1 MLTGALYDAVMKPL
15 GLLGLDRWRRELLT
29 GLTGRILEIG
39 TGSGLL
45 LALPGVPR
53 PAVAIDLETKNL
65 VRAQRRAPGVSLLQ
79 ADAEALPFPDESFD
93 AAVASLVFCSIRNP
107 ARAAGELR
115 RVVKPGGRVRLLEH
129 TRVGGVSGR
138 MQDFLSPVWSAL
150 SGGCHLNRRPELLL
164 EEAGLAVARVV
175 PHAGGYVRL
184 IEAERPSSGPA

>member
-65 VRAQRRAPGVSLLQ
+65 VRAQRRAPGVLLLE

-93 AAVASLVFCSIRNP
+93 AAVASLVFCSIGDP
-107 ARAAGELR
+107 ARAAGELQ

-129 TRVGGVSGR
+129 TRVEGVSGR
-138 MQDFLSPVWSAL
+138 MQDFLSPAWSAL

-164 EEAGLAVARVV
+164 EEAGLVVTRVV